1 MKNKFKL
8 NIPCHDKINIAVKES
23 NRLNRI
29 SHKFHVFFFH

>member
-23 NRLNRI
+23 NRI
-29 SHKFHVFFFH
+29 SHKFHMFFFH